1 VSKPVKTDESRRRM
15 PLHPDLLKTGF
26 MRYVK
31 RLQDAGETRLFHSM
45 SRETSD
51 RQAALRYAKQ
61 LAEMVPGNPNLSRL
75 ITELEAP

>member
-1 VSKPVKTDESRRRM
+1 
-15 PLHPDLLKTGF
+15 
-26 MRYVK
+26 
-31 RLQDAGETRLFHSM
+31 M
-45 SRETSD
+45 SRETGD